1 MYTCK
6 VCGKE
11 FDDWHAVG
19 GHMRKH
25 TSKMKKEERRED
37 DVEDRSM
44 MLGKALGRLS
54 ELSAQE
60 AWQIVVN
67 WIMDVYRQKQI
78 HDEILQKINDFRY
91 AQLQYVVNHSDTNIQ
106 TLFSFLLK
114 LRC

>member
-37 DVEDRSM
+37 DVEDRNM

-67 WIMDVYRQKQI
+67 WIMDVYRQKQM
-78 HDEILQKINDFRY
+78 HDEILQSYRIRVEESESKIESVQRE
-91 AQLQYVVNHSDTNIQ
+91 
-106 TLFSFLLK
+106 LK
-114 LRC
+114 RMQSMVEGM